1 MASSRVSARINLPTP
16 GFDGH
21 VEELALEITVGTARE
36 RAKMTEIDRTDRRIL
51 ALLQADGRISTV
63 DLAEKVGLSPTST
76 SERLKRLQREGFVS
90 GFRAMLDPRR
100 LGLELL
106 VFVEVSLDK
115 TTPDVFE
122 KFAAAVRRAPE
133 VLECHMVAGGFDY
146 LVKTRVADMAAYR
159 RFLGEIL
166 LALPGVKET
175 RTYAVMEEV
184 KSDGVLPV

>member
-1 MASSRVSARINLPTP
+1 MA
-16 GFDGH
+16 
-21 VEELALEITVGTARE
+21 
-36 RAKMTEIDRTDRRIL
+36 EIDRIDRKIL
-51 ALLQADGRISTV
+51 KCLQDDGRIATV

-76 SERLKRLQREGFVS
+76 SERMKRLQREGYIA
-90 GFRAMLDPRR
+90 GFGARLDPRR

-122 KFAAAVRRAPE
+122 KFAEAVRRAPE

-184 KSDGVLPV
+184 KSDGILPV

>member
-1 MASSRVSARINLPTP
+1 MPDL
-16 GFDGH
+16 
-21 VEELALEITVGTARE
+21 
-36 RAKMTEIDRTDRRIL
+36 DRTDRKIL
-51 ALLQADGRISTV
+51 KALQADGRIATV

-76 SERLKRLQREGFVS
+76 SDRVKRLQREGFIA
-90 GFRAMLDPRR
+90 GYGARLDPHR
-100 LGLELL
+100 LGLGLL

-122 KFAAAVRRAPE
+122 KFAEAVRRAPE

-159 RFLGEIL
+159 RFLGDIL

-184 KSDGVLPV
+184 KSDGMLPV

>member
-1 MASSRVSARINLPTP
+1 MTDLDRI
-16 GFDGH
+16 
-21 VEELALEITVGTARE
+21 
-36 RAKMTEIDRTDRRIL
+36 DRRIL
-51 ALLQADGRISTV
+51 ALLQEDGRLPAV
-63 DLAEKVGLSPTST
+63 EVAERVGLSPTST
-76 SERLKRLQREGFVS
+76 GERLRRLQKEGVIA
-90 GFRAMLDPRR
+90 GFRARLDPRR

-122 KFAAAVRRAPE
+122 RFAAAIRRAPE

-159 RFLGEIL
+159 RFLGEVL
-166 LALPGVKET
+166 LALPGVRET

-184 KSDGVLPV
+184 KSDGPLPV

>member
-1 MASSRVSARINLPTP
+1 
-16 GFDGH
+16 
-21 VEELALEITVGTARE
+21 
-36 RAKMTEIDRTDRRIL
+36 MTDLDPTDRRIL
-51 ALLQADGRISTV
+51 ALLQEDGRLPAV
-63 DLAEKVGLSPTST
+63 ELAERIGLSPTST
-76 SERLKRLQREGFVS
+76 GERLRRLQKDGVIA
-90 GFRAMLDPRR
+90 GFRARLDPRR

-122 KFAAAVRRAPE
+122 RFAAAVRRAPE

-159 RFLGEIL
+159 RFLGETL
-166 LALPGVKET
+166 LALPGVRET

-184 KSDGVLPV
+184 KSDGPLPV

>member
-1 MASSRVSARINLPTP
+1 MILPY
-16 GFDGH
+16 
-21 VEELALEITVGTARE
+21 EMRMGTQKAVT
-36 RAKMTEIDRTDRRIL
+36 MTDLDRTDRKIL
-51 ALLQADGRISTV
+51 KALQADGRIATV
-63 DLAEKVGLSPTST
+63 DLAEKIGLSPTST
-76 SERLKRLQREGFVS
+76 SDRVKRLQREGFIA
-90 GFRAMLDPRR
+90 GYGARLDPHR
-100 LGLELL
+100 LGLGLL

-122 KFAAAVRRAPE
+122 KFAEAVKRAPE

-184 KSDGVLPV
+184 KSDGMLPV

>member
-1 MASSRVSARINLPTP
+1 MGLLQDLPQIQLSCW
-16 GFDGH
+16 H
-21 VEELALEITVGTARE
+21 NIVR
-36 RAKMTEIDRTDRRIL
+36 MTDIDRTDRRIL
-51 ALLQADGRISTV
+51 GILQVDGRIATV
-63 DLAEKVGLSPTST
+63 ELADRIGLSPTAT
-76 SERLKRLQREGFVS
+76 SERLKRLLREGFITGYS
-90 GFRAMLDPRR
+90 ARLSPAR
-100 LGLELL
+100 LGLGLL

-115 TTPDVFE
+115 TTPDAFE
-122 KFAAAVRRAPE
+122 RFSAAVRRAPE

-184 KSDGVLPV
+184 KSDGFLPV